1 MFVVKKSVSRVEI
14 DAGEA
19 SAVFFEPFLRG
30 SPLRDLGYAGME
42 TLSFI
47 PNAFETFSMVSKEGF
62 PCGESAL

>member
-19 SAVFFEPFLRG
+19 PTVFEPFLRG
-30 SPLRDLGYAGME
+30 SPLRDLGYVGME

-47 PNAFETFSMVSKEGF
+47 PNAFETFSMVSKEGL